1 MDIDIRQY
9 APLIGE
15 FYVSSFTPVFI
26 EDNYPLMRMAVAEY
40 EKRFVVQLGDDGL
53 ENWGIRQGDYL
64 IFRHQG
70 WPTEH
75 GQLCFIQMGDDAIL
89 RIIPDMWA
97 PEVDLLA
104 ANDKYEPIS
113 THRNQF
119 VVTGVCYGVKR
130 QDSEIEIIEPEKEF

>member
-1 MDIDIRQY
+1 MNIDIRQC

-15 FYVSSFTPVFI
+15 FYVSTPTPVFI
-26 EDNYPLMRMAVAEY
+26 ADNFPLLRLRTIEYTQRFAV
-40 EKRFVVQLGDDGL
+40 KLGDDGL

-64 IFRHQG
+64 IFRNQG

-75 GQLCFIQMGDDAIL
+75 GQLCFIQFGNDAIL

-97 PEVDLLA
+97 PEIDLLA

-119 VVTGVCYGVKR
+119 IVTGVCYGVKR
-130 QDSEIEIIEPEKEF
+130 QDSDIEIIYPDV